1 MCLMR
6 DTKKRVP
13 HFIFPRHKKKRK
25 LNPKERE
32 RERERERVAAASKE
46 NEPGIVRLSLLR
58 GGPTR
63 KIVSLSSSFVV
74 VSRIVSPIEIHSF

>member
-1 MCLMR
+1 VF
-6 DTKKRVP
+6 DE
-13 HFIFPRHKKKRK
+13 RHKKKSPTFYIPPPQKKKKIESKR
-25 LNPKERE
+25 ERE

>member
-6 DTKKRVP
+6 DTKKKSP
-13 HFIFPRHKKKRK
+13 TFYIPPPQKKRK